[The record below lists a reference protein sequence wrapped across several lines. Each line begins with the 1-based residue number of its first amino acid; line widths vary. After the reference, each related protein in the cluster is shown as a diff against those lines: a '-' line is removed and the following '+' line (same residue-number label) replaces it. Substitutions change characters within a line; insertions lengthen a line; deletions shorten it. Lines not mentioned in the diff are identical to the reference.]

1 MTENYYK
8 QYEPIFGVWR
18 ITRLIGEGFQSK
30 VFEMEREDFG
40 VTYKAALKA
49 ITIPAGEKQVRE
61 VMDEGMDEKGV
72 YQYFYTMVKDQ
83 VKQLAFV
90 NQLKGNTNVV
100 SFENHQVIEHKDGI
114 GWDILIQMELL
125 TPFQEFQKKHPI
137 TEREAARIG
146 IDLCRALELCG
157 KFQIIHGD
165 VKPDNLFVSDM
176 GDFKLGGFDVAR
188 VNEPGCTASSGK
200 GTLSYMAPEV
210 RTKGQGDAGSDLY
223 SLGLVLY
230 QLLNDNRLP
239 FLPAAPAPVSFQD
252 RNEALMKRFSGA
264 PLPPPVRAGE
274 QMAKILLKACAF
286 RPGERYRGPEELRR
300 DLEAYLRGGFSV
312 PPAPDAAPV
321 ARGKVSEE
329 KIPEE
334 KIPTSHPLEWADDP
348 DEEDTVREEEQPAER
363 LKMEESPAQE
373 ENSAQ
378 EESLAPTESPAPA
391 ESPAGF
397 SMMIQWAFCTL
408 GKETVVCGQVQGA
421 GIHKGDQ
428 VSLLKPDGSA
438 VSAIIG
444 KISRDCQETDQAEPG
459 EKASLQLLLQP
470 NEQKEQP
477 GDLAA
482 RYDLLYQ
489 ELPGCKAVLKR
500 LPDQTV
506 DSPDYNPEEEKTF
519 SGKRSMVT
527 IYDGQDHILRKT
539 WYEMGDIEGDKR
551 FFYREGVLKQVVNF
565 DSQGS
570 PVDVYE
576 FNEDQ
581 RVGTL
586 QVFEKGQL
594 HHYYVYDYDGKGRIS
609 RCICYKDGGGMEWY
623 VVAEYKS
630 GGQNSETCFSPQG
643 EILTRHGWR
652 NVNGG
657 VERWEEYRNASGQM
671 TADRGRSVVDPE
683 SITRGM
689 VGDMDW
695 MY

>member
-1 MTENYYK
+1 
-8 QYEPIFGVWR
+8 
-18 ITRLIGEGFQSK
+18 
-30 VFEMEREDFG
+30 
-40 VTYKAALKA
+40 
-49 ITIPAGEKQVRE
+49 
-61 VMDEGMDEKGV
+61 
-72 YQYFYTMVKDQ
+72 
-83 VKQLAFV
+83 
-90 NQLKGNTNVV
+90 
-100 SFENHQVIEHKDGI
+100 
-114 GWDILIQMELL
+114 
-125 TPFQEFQKKHPI
+125 
-137 TEREAARIG
+137 
-146 IDLCRALELCG
+146 
-157 KFQIIHGD
+157 
-165 VKPDNLFVSDM
+165 M

-300 DLEAYLRGGFSV
+300 DLEAYLRGGVSV
-312 PPAPDAAPV
+312 PSAPDAAPV
-321 ARGKVSEE
+321 ARGK
-329 KIPEE
+329 IPEE
-334 KIPTSHPLEWADDP
+334 TIPTSHPLEWADDP

-378 EESLAPTESPAPA
+378 EESLAPTESPA
-391 ESPAGF
+391 GF

-438 VSAIIG
+438 VAAIIG

-643 EILTRHGWR
+643 EILARHGWR

-657 VERWEEYRNASGQM
+657 VERWEEYRDASGQM

>member
-1 MTENYYK
+1 
-8 QYEPIFGVWR
+8 
-18 ITRLIGEGFQSK
+18 
-30 VFEMEREDFG
+30 
-40 VTYKAALKA
+40 
-49 ITIPAGEKQVRE
+49 
-61 VMDEGMDEKGV
+61 
-72 YQYFYTMVKDQ
+72 
-83 VKQLAFV
+83 
-90 NQLKGNTNVV
+90 
-100 SFENHQVIEHKDGI
+100 
-114 GWDILIQMELL
+114 MELL

-286 RPGERYRGPEELRR
+286 RPGERYRGSEELRR
-300 DLEAYLRGGFSV
+300 DLEAYLRGGVSV

-321 ARGKVSEE
+321 ARGKIPEE

-378 EESLAPTESPAPA
+378 EESLAPTESPA
-391 ESPAGF
+391 GF

-438 VSAIIG
+438 VAAIIG

-527 IYDGQDHILRKT
+527 IYDGQNHILRKT

-570 PVDVYE
+570 PADVYE

-643 EILTRHGWR
+643 EILARHGWR

>member
-300 DLEAYLRGGFSV
+300 DLEAYLRGGVSV
-312 PPAPDAAPV
+312 PSAPDAAPV

-363 LKMEESPAQE
+363 LKME
-373 ENSAQ
+373 
-378 EESLAPTESPAPA
+378 ESPAPA

-643 EILTRHGWR
+643 EILARHGWR

-657 VERWEEYRNASGQM
+657 VERWEEYRDASGQM

>member
-1 MTENYYK
+1 M
-8 QYEPIFGVWR
+8 WR

-300 DLEAYLRGGFSV
+300 DLEAYLRGGVSV
-312 PPAPDAAPV
+312 PSAPETAPV

-329 KIPEE
+329 KVPEE
-334 KIPTSHPLEWADDP
+334 KIPPSHPLEWADDP

-363 LKMEESPAQE
+363 LKME
-373 ENSAQ
+373 
-378 EESLAPTESPAPA
+378 ESPAPA

-657 VERWEEYRNASGQM
+657 VERWEEYRDASGQM

>member
-114 GWDILIQMELL
+114 GWDILVQMELL

-137 TEREAARIG
+137 AEREAARIG

-157 KFQIIHGD
+157 KFRIIHGD
-165 VKPDNLFVSDM
+165 VKPDNIFVSDM

-264 PLPPPVRAGE
+264 PLPPPARAGE
-274 QMAKILLKACAF
+274 QMVKILLKACAF
-286 RPGERYRGPEELRR
+286 RPEERYRRPEDLRR
-300 DLEAYLRGGFSV
+300 DLEGYLRGGISV
-312 PPAPDAAPV
+312 PPAPEAAPV
-321 ARGKVSEE
+321 VRGKVAEE
-329 KIPEE
+329 KIPKEKMPEE
-334 KIPTSHPLEWADDP
+334 KIPPSHPLEWADDT

-363 LKMEESPAQE
+363 LKMEESPA
-373 ENSAQ
+373 SM
-378 EESLAPTESPAPA
+378 ESPAPA

-408 GKETVVCGQVQGA
+408 GKETVVWGQVQGA
-421 GIHKGDQ
+421 GIRKGDQ

-438 VSAIIG
+438 VLVMIG

-459 EKASLQLLLQP
+459 EKAAIQLLVPSHELQ
-470 NEQKEQP
+470 EWEERQGE
-477 GDLAA
+477 LAA

-489 ELPGCKAVLKR
+489 ELPGCKVVLKR

-506 DSPDYNPEEEKTF
+506 DSPDYNPEEGNTF
-519 SGKRSMVT
+519 SGKRCLVT
-527 IYDGQDHILRKT
+527 VRDGQNRMLRKT
-539 WYEMGDIEGDKR
+539 WYEMGDVEGDKR
-551 FFYREGVLKQVVNF
+551 FFYREGVLKQVVDF

-576 FNEDQ
+576 FNEDK

-609 RCICYKDGGGMEWY
+609 RCICYKNGGGMEWY
-623 VVAEYKS
+623 VLAEYKS

-643 EILTRHGWR
+643 EILARHSWR

-657 VERWEEYRNASGQM
+657 LESWEEYRDASGQM
-671 TADRGRSVVDPE
+671 TADKGRAIVDPE

>member
-176 GDFKLGGFDVAR
+176 GDFKLGGFDIAR

-300 DLEAYLRGGFSV
+300 DLEAYLRGGFQSC
-312 PPAPDAAPV
+312 AIQNKETLWSACCCSGSLCLPDGDWV
-321 ARGKVSEE
+321 SGKQACQDGGSGRATDGGNGG
-329 KIPEE
+329 PNGGSG
-334 KIPTSHPLEWADDP
+334 TSAGG
-348 DEEDTVREEEQPAER
+348 
-363 LKMEESPAQE
+363 SPA
-373 ENSAQ
+373 S
-378 EESLAPTESPAPA
+378 
-391 ESPAGF
+391 AGF
-397 SMMIQWAFCTL
+397 FQR
-408 GKETVVCGQVQGA
+408 GRDGGQ
-421 GIHKGDQ
+421 D
-428 VSLLKPDGSA
+428 
-438 VSAIIG
+438 
-444 KISRDCQETDQAEPG
+444 RDCHA
-459 EKASLQLLLQP
+459 
-470 NEQKEQP
+470 
-477 GDLAA
+477 
-482 RYDLLYQ
+482 
-489 ELPGCKAVLKR
+489 
-500 LPDQTV
+500 
-506 DSPDYNPEEEKTF
+506 
-519 SGKRSMVT
+519 
-527 IYDGQDHILRKT
+527 
-539 WYEMGDIEGDKR
+539 
-551 FFYREGVLKQVVNF
+551 
-565 DSQGS
+565 
-570 PVDVYE
+570 
-576 FNEDQ
+576 
-581 RVGTL
+581 
-586 QVFEKGQL
+586 
-594 HHYYVYDYDGKGRIS
+594 
-609 RCICYKDGGGMEWY
+609 GG
-623 VVAEYKS
+623 
-630 GGQNSETCFSPQG
+630 
-643 EILTRHGWR
+643 
-652 NVNGG
+652 
-657 VERWEEYRNASGQM
+657 
-671 TADRGRSVVDPE
+671 
-683 SITRGM
+683 
-689 VGDMDW
+689 
-695 MY
+695 

>member
-300 DLEAYLRGGFSV
+300 DLEGYLRGGISV

-321 ARGKVSEE
+321 ARG

-363 LKMEESPAQE
+363 LKME
-373 ENSAQ
+373 
-378 EESLAPTESPAPA
+378 ESPAPA

-527 IYDGQDHILRKT
+527 IYDGQNHILRKT

-643 EILTRHGWR
+643 EILARHGWR

-657 VERWEEYRNASGQM
+657 VERWEEYRDASGQM

>member
-40 VTYKAALKA
+40 VTFKAALKA
-49 ITIPAGEKQVRE
+49 VTIPAGEKQVRE

-378 EESLAPTESPAPA
+378 EESLAPTESPA
-391 ESPAGF
+391 
-397 SMMIQWAFCTL
+397 

-657 VERWEEYRNASGQM
+657 VERWEEYRDASGQM

>member
-72 YQYFYTMVKDQ
+72 YQYFYTMVKEQ

-300 DLEAYLRGGFSV
+300 DLEAYLRGGVSV
-312 PPAPDAAPV
+312 PSAPETAPV

-329 KIPEE
+329 KVPEE
-334 KIPTSHPLEWADDP
+334 KIPPSHPLEWADDP

-378 EESLAPTESPAPA
+378 EESLAPT

-500 LPDQTV
+500 LPDQRV
-506 DSPDYNPEEEKTF
+506 DSPDYNPEEEQTF

-570 PVDVYE
+570 PADVYE

-657 VERWEEYRNASGQM
+657 VERWEEYRDASGQM

>member
-300 DLEAYLRGGFSV
+300 DLEGYLRGGISV

-321 ARGKVSEE
+321 ARG

-363 LKMEESPAQE
+363 LKME
-373 ENSAQ
+373 
-378 EESLAPTESPAPA
+378 ESPAPA

-539 WYEMGDIEGDKR
+539 WYEMGEIEGDKR

-643 EILTRHGWR
+643 EILARHGWR

-657 VERWEEYRNASGQM
+657 VERWEEYRDASGQM

>member
-40 VTYKAALKA
+40 VTFKAALKA
-49 ITIPAGEKQVRE
+49 VTIPAGEKQVRE

-286 RPGERYRGPEELRR
+286 RPGERYRGSEELRR
-300 DLEAYLRGGFSV
+300 DLEAYLRGGVSV

-363 LKMEESPAQE
+363 LKME
-373 ENSAQ
+373 
-378 EESLAPTESPAPA
+378 A

-657 VERWEEYRNASGQM
+657 VERWEEYRDASGQM

>member
-300 DLEAYLRGGFSV
+300 DLEAYLRGGVSV
-312 PPAPDAAPV
+312 PSAPDAAPV
-321 ARGKVSEE
+321 ARG

-378 EESLAPTESPAPA
+378 EESLAPT

-643 EILTRHGWR
+643 EILARHGWR

-657 VERWEEYRNASGQM
+657 VERWEEYRDASGQM

>member
-300 DLEAYLRGGFSV
+300 DLEGYLRGGISV

-321 ARGKVSEE
+321 ARG

-363 LKMEESPAQE
+363 LKME
-373 ENSAQ
+373 
-378 EESLAPTESPAPA
+378 ESPAPA

-643 EILTRHGWR
+643 EILARHGWR

-657 VERWEEYRNASGQM
+657 VERWEEYRDASGQM

>member
-300 DLEAYLRGGFSV
+300 DLEGYLRGGISV

-321 ARGKVSEE
+321 ARG

-363 LKMEESPAQE
+363 LKME
-373 ENSAQ
+373 
-378 EESLAPTESPAPA
+378 ESPAPA

-527 IYDGQDHILRKT
+527 IYDGQNHILRKT

-570 PVDVYE
+570 PADVYE

-643 EILTRHGWR
+643 EILARHGWR

-657 VERWEEYRNASGQM
+657 VERWEEYRDASGQM

>member
-40 VTYKAALKA
+40 VTYKAVLKA

-300 DLEAYLRGGFSV
+300 DLEAYLRGGVSV
-312 PPAPDAAPV
+312 PSAPDAAPV
-321 ARGKVSEE
+321 ARG

-378 EESLAPTESPAPA
+378 EESLAPT

-657 VERWEEYRNASGQM
+657 VERWEEYRDASGQM

>member
-83 VKQLAFV
+83 VKQLAVV

-300 DLEAYLRGGFSV
+300 DLEGYLRGGISV

-321 ARGKVSEE
+321 ARG

-363 LKMEESPAQE
+363 LKME
-373 ENSAQ
+373 
-378 EESLAPTESPAPA
+378 ESPAPA

-643 EILTRHGWR
+643 EILARHGWR

-657 VERWEEYRNASGQM
+657 VERWEEYRDASGQM

>member
-286 RPGERYRGPEELRR
+286 RPGERYRGSEELRR
-300 DLEAYLRGGFSV
+300 DLEAYLRGGVSV
-312 PPAPDAAPV
+312 PSAPDAAPV

-363 LKMEESPAQE
+363 LKME
-373 ENSAQ
+373 
-378 EESLAPTESPAPA
+378 ESPAPA

-643 EILTRHGWR
+643 EILARHGWR

>member
-300 DLEAYLRGGFSV
+300 DLEAYLRGGVSV

-329 KIPEE
+329 KIPKEKMPEE
-334 KIPTSHPLEWADDP
+334 KVPSSHPLEWADDT

-378 EESLAPTESPAPA
+378 EESLAPT

-539 WYEMGDIEGDKR
+539 WYEMVDIEGDKR

-643 EILTRHGWR
+643 EILARHGWR

-657 VERWEEYRNASGQM
+657 VERWEEYRDASGQM

>member
-1 MTENYYK
+1 
-8 QYEPIFGVWR
+8 
-18 ITRLIGEGFQSK
+18 
-30 VFEMEREDFG
+30 
-40 VTYKAALKA
+40 
-49 ITIPAGEKQVRE
+49 
-61 VMDEGMDEKGV
+61 
-72 YQYFYTMVKDQ
+72 
-83 VKQLAFV
+83 
-90 NQLKGNTNVV
+90 
-100 SFENHQVIEHKDGI
+100 
-114 GWDILIQMELL
+114 
-125 TPFQEFQKKHPI
+125 
-137 TEREAARIG
+137 
-146 IDLCRALELCG
+146 
-157 KFQIIHGD
+157 
-165 VKPDNLFVSDM
+165 
-176 GDFKLGGFDVAR
+176 
-188 VNEPGCTASSGK
+188 
-200 GTLSYMAPEV
+200 
-210 RTKGQGDAGSDLY
+210 
-223 SLGLVLY
+223 
-230 QLLNDNRLP
+230 
-239 FLPAAPAPVSFQD
+239 
-252 RNEALMKRFSGA
+252 
-264 PLPPPVRAGE
+264 
-274 QMAKILLKACAF
+274 MAKILLKACAF

-300 DLEAYLRGGFSV
+300 DLEAYLRGGVSV

-321 ARGKVSEE
+321 ARGKIPEE

-378 EESLAPTESPAPA
+378 EESLAPT

-527 IYDGQDHILRKT
+527 IYDGQNHILRKT

-570 PVDVYE
+570 PADVYE

-643 EILTRHGWR
+643 EILARHGWR

-657 VERWEEYRNASGQM
+657 VERWEEYRDASGQM

>member
-300 DLEAYLRGGFSV
+300 DLEAYLRGGVSV
-312 PPAPDAAPV
+312 PSAPDAAPV

-363 LKMEESPAQE
+363 LKME
-373 ENSAQ
+373 
-378 EESLAPTESPAPA
+378 ESPAPA

-657 VERWEEYRNASGQM
+657 VERWEEYRDASGQM

>member
-300 DLEAYLRGGFSV
+300 DLEAYLRGGVSV

-321 ARGKVSEE
+321 ARGKIPEE

-363 LKMEESPAQE
+363 LKMAESPASE
-373 ENSAQ
+373 
-378 EESLAPTESPAPA
+378 ESPAPA

-408 GKETVVCGQVQGA
+408 GKETVVWGQVQGA
-421 GIHKGDQ
+421 GIRKGDQ

-438 VSAIIG
+438 VLVMIG

-477 GDLAA
+477 GNLAA

-489 ELPGCKAVLKR
+489 ELPGCKVVLKR

-506 DSPDYNPEEEKTF
+506 DSPDYNPEEGNTF
-519 SGKRSMVT
+519 SGKRCLVT
-527 IYDGQDHILRKT
+527 VRDGQNRMLRKT
-539 WYEMGDIEGDKR
+539 WYEMGDVEGDKR
-551 FFYREGVLKQVVNF
+551 FFYREGVLKQVVDF

-576 FNEDQ
+576 FNEDK

-586 QVFEKGQL
+586 QVFEKGQI

-609 RCICYKDGGGMEWY
+609 RCICYKNGGGMEWY
-623 VVAEYKS
+623 VLAEYKS

-643 EILTRHGWR
+643 EILARHSWR

-657 VERWEEYRNASGQM
+657 LESWEEYRDASGQM
-671 TADRGRSVVDPE
+671 TADKGRAIVDPE

>member
-286 RPGERYRGPEELRR
+286 RPGERYRGSEELRR
-300 DLEAYLRGGFSV
+300 DLEAYLRGGVSV

-321 ARGKVSEE
+321 ARGKIPEE

-373 ENSAQ
+373 E
-378 EESLAPTESPAPA
+378 T

-438 VSAIIG
+438 VAAIIG

-527 IYDGQDHILRKT
+527 IYDGQNHILRKT

-570 PVDVYE
+570 PADVYE

-643 EILTRHGWR
+643 EILARHGWR

>member
-40 VTYKAALKA
+40 VTFKAALKA
-49 ITIPAGEKQVRE
+49 VTIPAGEKQVRE

-378 EESLAPTESPAPA
+378 EESLAPTESPA
-391 ESPAGF
+391 
-397 SMMIQWAFCTL
+397 
-408 GKETVVCGQVQGA
+408 
-421 GIHKGDQ
+421 
-428 VSLLKPDGSA
+428 
-438 VSAIIG
+438 
-444 KISRDCQETDQAEPG
+444 
-459 EKASLQLLLQP
+459 
-470 NEQKEQP
+470 
-477 GDLAA
+477 
-482 RYDLLYQ
+482 
-489 ELPGCKAVLKR
+489 
-500 LPDQTV
+500 
-506 DSPDYNPEEEKTF
+506 
-519 SGKRSMVT
+519 
-527 IYDGQDHILRKT
+527 
-539 WYEMGDIEGDKR
+539 
-551 FFYREGVLKQVVNF
+551 
-565 DSQGS
+565 
-570 PVDVYE
+570 
-576 FNEDQ
+576 
-581 RVGTL
+581 
-586 QVFEKGQL
+586 
-594 HHYYVYDYDGKGRIS
+594 
-609 RCICYKDGGGMEWY
+609 
-623 VVAEYKS
+623 
-630 GGQNSETCFSPQG
+630 
-643 EILTRHGWR
+643 
-652 NVNGG
+652 
-657 VERWEEYRNASGQM
+657 
-671 TADRGRSVVDPE
+671 
-683 SITRGM
+683 
-689 VGDMDW
+689 
-695 MY
+695 

>member
-40 VTYKAALKA
+40 VTYKAVLKA

-300 DLEAYLRGGFSV
+300 DLEAYLRGGVSV
-312 PPAPDAAPV
+312 PSAPDAAPV
-321 ARGKVSEE
+321 ARG

-378 EESLAPTESPAPA
+378 EESLAPT

-643 EILTRHGWR
+643 EILARHGWR

-657 VERWEEYRNASGQM
+657 VERWEEYRDASGQM